1 MNRET
6 LNKLKNLLSVPTHT
20 WEEDRLI
27 EHVINYISSLDS
39 VNYYQDK
46 LGSLYITKG
55 DSSTYPCLVAHLD
68 SVHSITEMEV
78 MEEQLPN
85 AQGDLKLALKA
96 YDKEEGLPTGIGGD
110 DKAGV
115 FICLQLLEILD
126 SCKVFLPVAEETGC
140 TWNKVQ
146 SGG

>member
-46 LGSLYITKG
+46 LGVSILLRRLFDLSLFG
-55 DSSTYPCLVAHLD
+55 GSSGQCP
-68 SVHSITEMEV
+68 
-78 MEEQLPN
+78 
-85 AQGDLKLALKA
+85 
-96 YDKEEGLPTGIGGD
+96 
-110 DKAGV
+110 
-115 FICLQLLEILD
+115 
-126 SCKVFLPVAEETGC
+126 
-140 TWNKVQ
+140 
-146 SGG
+146 